1 MNNLLIPTSYLPP
14 IGYMALLSNTMN
26 ATVEVCETFQKQT
39 HRNRCEILTSNGK
52 MRLSV
57 PVVRTNGNHTLTKD
71 IGISYA
77 ERWNIQH
84 IRAIES
90 AYNNA
95 PYFMYLWD
103 DLKKILLKRHE
114 KLIDLNQEVI
124 NYLFSKLSITCQ
136 MQYSEEYV
144 SGQLAADGGK
154 WLDMRGMFAHK
165 SEAENKR
172 CRPYYQVWNDR
183 CEFHP
188 NLSVIDLLF
197 NIGPKESMEYLK
209 VLANTQDS

>member
-103 DLKKILLKRHE
+103 DLKEILLMRHE

-136 MQYSEEYV
+136 MQYSEEYG
-144 SGQLAADGGK
+144 SGQQAADDGK
-154 WLDMRGMFAHK
+154 WLDMRGMFANR
-165 SEAENKR
+165 SEAENNR
-172 CRPYYQVWNDR
+172 CKPYYQVWNDR
-183 CEFHP
+183 YEFHP
-188 NLSVIDLLF
+188 NLSVIDMLF